1 MKLSIVS
8 TLYRSAEFIEEF
20 VRRSSL
26 EASKIT
32 DDFEIVLVDD
42 GSPDDSLLKALQLQ
56 KTQPKIKVIELSRNF
71 GHHKAMMTALEH
83 ASGDLVFLIDV
94 DLEESPE
101 LLSAFYGE
109 LQKGSRD
116 VVYGVQKNRK
126 GDFMKRAGGALA
138 WRMIGWLLPIHVPA
152 NQSTVRL
159 MTSQYVKA
167 LVQHKESRTAIGGL
181 WVITGFKQIAY
192 VFDKTCRKG
201 SSYSFFKRIGMLL
214 DSITSFSEVP
224 LYGVFY
230 LGCVIFFMSV
240 GVTLYLIFKKL
251 TGMVLDG
258 WVSVMLSMWGLGGLI
273 LIALG
278 IIGLYISRIFIET
291 KHRPYVIIRNIHS
304 GSNEGGC

>member
-1 MKLSIVS
+1 MKISIVS
-8 TLYRSAEFIEEF
+8 TLYRSADFIEEF

-32 DDFEIVLVDD
+32 ADLEIVLVDD
-42 GSPDDSLLKALQLQ
+42 GSPDDSLSKALTLQ
-56 KTQPKIKVIELSRNF
+56 KAYPSLKVIELSRNF
-71 GHHKAMMTALEH
+71 GHHKAMMTGLEN
-83 ASGDLVFLIDV
+83 ASGHFVFLIDV

-101 LLSAFYGE
+101 LLSAFYSE
-109 LQKGSRD
+109 MQKGSWD
-116 VVYGVQKNRK
+116 VVYGVQKDRK
-126 GDFMKRAGGALA
+126 GGLMKRAGGGLA

-159 MTSQYVKA
+159 MTAQYVKA

-181 WVITGFKQIAY
+181 WVITGFKQRPY
-192 VFDKTCRKG
+192 VFDKGCRKG
-201 SSYSFFKRIGMLL
+201 SSYSFFKRVAMLL

-230 LGCVIFFMSV
+230 LGCAIFFMSA
-240 GVTLYLIFKKL
+240 GVTGYLIFRKF

-258 WVSVMLSMWGLGGLI
+258 WVSVMLSVWGLGGLI

-278 IIGLYISRIFIET
+278 IIGLYVSRIFIET

-304 GSNEGGC
+304 AQNKGDR